1 MKAMKTCRLP
11 SPLGEMLLV
20 ANPDGTALAGLYL
33 ANQKYFPD
41 AARWDDAPQLPLFRV
56 AAVQLREYF
65 AGARTT
71 FDLPLEP
78 AGTPFQ
84 RQVWAAIAVVPFAA
98 TITYGELAAR
108 CGRPSAVRAAGAATG
123 RNPLTIVIPCHRV
136 VNKDGRL
143 GGYGGLLWR
152 KEALLHLE
160 GARRMEQ
167 LPLEDGIESNLG

>member
-11 SPLGEMLLV
+11 GPLGEMLLV
-20 ANPDGTALAGLYL
+20 ANPDATALAGLYL

-41 AARWDDAPQLPLFRV
+41 AAPWDEAPTLPLFR
-56 AAVQLREYF
+56 AAATQLREYF
-65 AGARTT
+65 AGARTA

-84 RQVWAAIAVVPFAA
+84 RRVWAAIAEIPFAE
-98 TITYGELAAR
+98 TITYAELAAR

-136 VNKDGRL
+136 VGS
-143 GGYGGLLWR
+143 GGALTGYAGGLDR
-152 KEALLHLE
+152 KRTLLAHEAKH
-160 GARRMEQ
+160 ADRM
-167 LPLEDGIESNLG
+167 LRAVA

>member
-33 ANQKYFPD
+33 ANQKYFPAD
-41 AARWDDAPQLPLFRV
+41 ASQWDEAPQLPLFR
-56 AAVQLREYF
+56 AAATQLREYF
-65 AGARTT
+65 AGARTA

-84 RQVWAAIAVVPFAA
+84 RQVWAAIAAIPFAA

-108 CGRPSAVRAAGAATG
+108 CGRPSASRAAGAATG
-123 RNPLTIVIPCHRV
+123 RNPLTIVVPCHRIV
-136 VNKDGRL
+136 GS
-143 GGYGGLLWR
+143 GGALTGYAGGLDR
-152 KEALLHLE
+152 KRTLLALEAAHADRKLR
-160 GARRMEQ
+160 AVA
-167 LPLEDGIESNLG
+167 